1 MNPKTVFPGIF
12 EISGRLATKSIAQGI
27 KVYGEDLVRTQGSE
41 YRLWDAYRSKLGAAV
56 KKGLKKL
63 DVAPGASVLYL
74 GAATGTTVSH
84 VSDIV
89 GNKGVVFCV
98 EFSPHSMRE
107 LLKVCEKRENLI
119 PLLEDARFP
128 KKYSDAVE
136 EYAGGKVDVVFED
149 VADQE
154 QVRILA
160 ENCKLFLKKG
170 GQALIAI
177 KSRSISGT
185 KNPQEVFAKVRQE
198 LEEDFAIEQA
208 FSLEPF
214 EKDHELLSLRFKRQP
229 RS

>member
-1 MNPKTVFPGIF
+1 MKPKQVFPGVF
-12 EISGRLATKSIAQGI
+12 EVNGRLATKSIAPGTR
-27 KVYGEDLVRTQGSE
+27 VYGEELHKVGGGE
-41 YRLWDAYRSKLGAAV
+41 YRLWDAYRSKLGAAI
-56 KKGLKKL
+56 KKRLKKL

-89 GNKGVVFCV
+89 GSKGIVFCV
-98 EFSPHSMRE
+98 EFSPHCMRE

-128 KKYSDAVE
+128 QKYRDAVE
-136 EYAGGKVDVVFED
+136 EYAGGSVDVVFED
-149 VADQE
+149 VADPE
-154 QVRILA
+154 QVRILK
-160 ENCKLFLKKG
+160 ENCKAFLKKN

-185 KNPQEVFAKVRQE
+185 GNPQEVFKKAREE
-198 LEEDFAIEQA
+198 LEETFEVEQTL
-208 FSLEPF
+208 SLEPF
-214 EKDHELLSLRFKRQP
+214 EKDHELLSLRLKRQL